1 MFHAVHDA
9 HKARAIGRRDGYR
22 RREPRTTVLYQT
34 VAEHWPVFRERAE
47 ESGGLAR
54 FVEREFEVNRPG
66 FSDDSF
72 T

>member
-34 VAEHWPVFRERAE
+34 VAEHWNSKSIYRR
-47 ESGGLAR
+47 R
-54 FVEREFEVNRPG
+54 QRRRRQ
-66 FSDDSF
+66 
-72 T
+72 